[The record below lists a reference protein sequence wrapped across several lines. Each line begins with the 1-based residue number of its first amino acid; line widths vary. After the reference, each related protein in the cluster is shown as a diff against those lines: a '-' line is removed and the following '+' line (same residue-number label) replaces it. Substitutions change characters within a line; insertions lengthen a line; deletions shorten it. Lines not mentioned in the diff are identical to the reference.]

1 MAIWSLTTFYAVWI
15 LQKYWSVMG
24 VDLMYFGYLW
34 ALYMAATGLGGRF
47 AESIERNLGATRVL
61 AIVGLLPA
69 LGYLALAFGGL
80 GVATLLAVSF
90 FVSRGVGAVVLRH
103 AMNKRIP
110 SRYRAT
116 ANSLASFGFRGA
128 FVITGPI
135 VGHVLDLWGIAT
147 TVVLLAAG
155 TLAVFAALVVPLIL
169 CVRDIERG
177 AIVESASV

>member
-1 MAIWSLTTFYAVWI
+1 
-15 LQKYWSVMG
+15 
-24 VDLMYFGYLW
+24 
-34 ALYMAATGLGGRF
+34 
-47 AESIERNLGATRVL
+47 
-61 AIVGLLPA
+61 
-69 LGYLALAFGGL
+69 
-80 GVATLLAVSF
+80 
-90 FVSRGVGAVVLRH
+90 
-103 AMNKRIP
+103 
-110 SRYRAT
+110 AT
-116 ANSLASFGFRGA
+116 ANSLASFGYRGA